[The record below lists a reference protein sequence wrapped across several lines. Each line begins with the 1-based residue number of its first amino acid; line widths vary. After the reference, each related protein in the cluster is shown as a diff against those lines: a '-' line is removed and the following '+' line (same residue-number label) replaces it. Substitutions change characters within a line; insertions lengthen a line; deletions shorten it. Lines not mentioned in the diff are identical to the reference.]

1 MSKTLKK
8 MKKKLFFAYLILSI
22 VVLGSCKKEE
32 NKIVVSPA
40 EVEAIKNS
48 FKVTLTATVTVDDNF
63 QMYFSQDDYEAPYQE
78 ENSVW
83 VPIKGSEKPQ
93 DIVFVLPEDVLPD
106 YIRIDFGINVKQKV
120 ISIQNFKMNYFSK
133 SFEAKDSLFF
143 NYFIPNDCVTIVD
156 KNKSVIQNIKSKDGR
171 YDPLFYSEK
180 ALYDQIQ
187 LLVK

>member
-1 MSKTLKK
+1 

-32 NKIVVSPA
+32 NKAVVSPA
-40 EVEAIKNS
+40 DVEAIKNS
-48 FKVTLTATVTVDDNF
+48 FKVTLNATVTADDNF

-83 VPIKGSEKPQ
+83 VSIKASDKPQ
-93 DIVFVLPEDVLPD
+93 DIVFVLPEDVLPN
-106 YIRIDFGINVKQKV
+106 YIRIDFGTNEKQKE
-120 ISIQNFKMNYFSK
+120 IIIQNFKMNYFSK
-133 SFEAKDSLFF
+133 SFEAKGSLFY
-143 NYFIPNDCVTIVD
+143 NYFIPNDCVSIVD
-156 KNKSVIQNIKSKDGR
+156 KNKSIIQNVKSTDGR

-187 LLVK
+187 LLIK